1 MRKVVRVLMA
11 TICVAFASWAFVA
24 CGGNKPE
31 PKTALDVPVIASKV
45 YNGETQ
51 TASVPETPAIRLRQ
65 MRAERTSANIR

>member
-31 PKTALDVPVIASKV
+31 PKTALDAPVIASKV
-45 YNGETQ
+45 
-51 TASVPETPAIRLRQ
+51 
-65 MRAERTSANIR
+65 